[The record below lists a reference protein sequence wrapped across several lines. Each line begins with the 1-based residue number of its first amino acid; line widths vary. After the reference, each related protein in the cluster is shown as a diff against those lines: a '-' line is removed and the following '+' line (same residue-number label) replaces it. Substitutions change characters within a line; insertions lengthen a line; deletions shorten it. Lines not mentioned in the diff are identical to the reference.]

1 MTLKIRKM
9 LENGSRVR
17 REYKAKN
24 EEQEGRRQKK
34 QVMLHL
40 RELQAERK
48 AEKER
53 RYESLCRGLGEGEVV
68 SGDSPSR
75 EDLLCGFTSNCARRS
90 CSGTQITNPIG
101 GNPGDIFVV
110 IKFPESKGI

>member
-1 MTLKIRKM
+1 M

-17 REYKAKN
+17 RGDKN
-24 EEQEGRRQKK
+24 KELGARRKRQKK

-53 RYESLCRGLGEGEVV
+53 RYESLCRGLGGGSGEVV

-90 CSGTQITNPIG
+90 CSGDP
-101 GNPGDIFVV
+101 DY
-110 IKFPESKGI
+110 

>member
-1 MTLKIRKM
+1 MRSKK
-9 LENGSRVR
+9 
-17 REYKAKN
+17 K
-24 EEQEGRRQKK
+24 EEAKK

-53 RYESLCRGLGEGEVV
+53 RYESLCMEESGEVV

-75 EDLLCGFTSNCARRS
+75 EDLMSGSTSNGTRRS
-90 CSGTQITNPIG
+90 CSGDT
-101 GNPGDIFVV
+101 DY
-110 IKFPESKGI
+110 